1 MAIGRERDREKDGE
15 REQRMENEIGG
26 KDRRILLTIHL
37 QRSNSGVV
45 HIHELW
51 KLRDRVYS
59 RVCLTV
65 INAYLL
71 YLTEQ

>member
-15 REQRMENEIGG
+15 REQRMENEIRG

-51 KLRDRVYS
+51 KLRDRVFSCVLNRYK
-59 RVCLTV
+59 RVFIV
-65 INAYLL
+65 FN
-71 YLTEQ
+71 